1 MREEM
6 IQYSETHHL
15 FSPGDKIIVGVS
27 GGADSVCL
35 LYLLNSLRKEMN
47 LSLFVLHVKH
57 GIRGDDADR
66 DAQFVRELSDKW
78 ELPCFEVFEDVP
90 AYAKKWGMS
99 EEEAGRACRYEQFEK
114 LRREKNADCIA
125 VAHHKEDQAE
135 TFLFRLIR
143 GSSARG
149 LAAMLPKRDFIIR
162 PLLFA
167 EKGDILAFLE
177 EKKIPWR
184 EDITNQDTAY
194 QRNWIRKELLPLLKE
209 NLNPGAVR
217 HIADA
222 ADDIGKWR
230 KYIREQA
237 ECEAE
242 HVIFHEGKE
251 VLLRRDVCRGLPE
264 VLQKEILSLFLE
276 QGISG
281 VKDVTRAHYE
291 ALYEKIAEKG
301 NGTFSLPGG
310 YFVVCDY
317 EHFRLTKNKPKKQ
330 ENVCVECDMASGN
343 IVEMDGVYY
352 RFRFEVVAREKLDS
366 EIPQKDYTKW
376 FDYDKIK
383 DSLAIRNRRKGD
395 YFVLDAAGHH
405 KKLEDYFV
413 NEKIPASHRD
423 EQLLLAGEDEIFW
436 IVGGRMAYGTG
447 ISDAT
452 RWVLEITASNSSH

>member
-1 MREEM
+1 MTKKTKTVTINAEDEAVREEM
-6 IQYSETHHL
+6 IRYSETHHL

-264 VLQKEILSLFLE
+264 ILR
-276 QGISG
+276 Q
-281 VKDVTRAHYE
+281 
-291 ALYEKIAEKG
+291 
-301 NGTFSLPGG
+301 
-310 YFVVCDY
+310 
-317 EHFRLTKNKPKKQ
+317 
-330 ENVCVECDMASGN
+330 
-343 IVEMDGVYY
+343 
-352 RFRFEVVAREKLDS
+352 RFCRSF
-366 EIPQKDYTKW
+366 
-376 FDYDKIK
+376 
-383 DSLAIRNRRKGD
+383 
-395 YFVLDAAGHH
+395 
-405 KKLEDYFV
+405 
-413 NEKIPASHRD
+413 
-423 EQLLLAGEDEIFW
+423 
-436 IVGGRMAYGTG
+436 
-447 ISDAT
+447 
-452 RWVLEITASNSSH
+452 

>member
-6 IQYSETHHL
+6 IRYSETHHL

-167 EKGDILAFLE
+167 EKGDILRG
-177 EKKIPWR
+177 EK
-184 EDITNQDTAY
+184 DTVA
-194 QRNWIRKELLPLLKE
+194 
-209 NLNPGAVR
+209 
-217 HIADA
+217 
-222 ADDIGKWR
+222 
-230 KYIREQA
+230 
-237 ECEAE
+237 
-242 HVIFHEGKE
+242 
-251 VLLRRDVCRGLPE
+251 
-264 VLQKEILSLFLE
+264 
-276 QGISG
+276 
-281 VKDVTRAHYE
+281 
-291 ALYEKIAEKG
+291 
-301 NGTFSLPGG
+301 GG
-310 YFVVCDY
+310 YY
-317 EHFRLTKNKPKKQ
+317 E
-330 ENVCVECDMASGN
+330 SGYS
-343 IVEMDGVYY
+343 VS
-352 RFRFEVVAREKLDS
+352 EKLDS
-366 EIPQKDYTKW
+366 EGVTATVKRELKSGCGKAYC
-376 FDYDKIK
+376 
-383 DSLAIRNRRKGD
+383 GC
-395 YFVLDAAGHH
+395 
-405 KKLEDYFV
+405 
-413 NEKIPASHRD
+413 
-423 EQLLLAGEDEIFW
+423 
-436 IVGGRMAYGTG
+436 GG
-447 ISDAT
+447 
-452 RWVLEITASNSSH
+452 

>member
-6 IQYSETHHL
+6 IRYSETHHL

-242 HVIFHEGKE
+242 HVIFREGKE

-301 NGTFSLPGG
+301 NGTFSLPDGN
-310 YFVVCDY
+310 FVVCDY
-317 EHFRLTKNKPKKQ
+317 EHFRLTKNKQKKQ

>member
-149 LAAMLPKRDFIIR
+149 LAAMLPKRDY
-162 PLLFA
+162 
-167 EKGDILAFLE
+167 
-177 EKKIPWR
+177 
-184 EDITNQDTAY
+184 TTAS
-194 QRNWIRKELLPLLKE
+194 
-209 NLNPGAVR
+209 
-217 HIADA
+217 
-222 ADDIGKWR
+222 
-230 KYIREQA
+230 
-237 ECEAE
+237 
-242 HVIFHEGKE
+242 
-251 VLLRRDVCRGLPE
+251 VCRKGRYSCVFGGE
-264 VLQKEILSLFLE
+264 
-276 QGISG
+276 
-281 VKDVTRAHYE
+281 KDTVA
-291 ALYEKIAEKG
+291 
-301 NGTFSLPGG
+301 GG
-310 YFVVCDY
+310 YY
-317 EHFRLTKNKPKKQ
+317 E
-330 ENVCVECDMASGN
+330 SGYS
-343 IVEMDGVYY
+343 VS
-352 RFRFEVVAREKLDS
+352 EKLDS
-366 EIPQKDYTKW
+366 EGVTATVK
-376 FDYDKIK
+376 
-383 DSLAIRNRRKGD
+383 RKLKSGCGKA
-395 YFVLDAAGHH
+395 YCGC
-405 KKLEDYFV
+405 
-413 NEKIPASHRD
+413 
-423 EQLLLAGEDEIFW
+423 
-436 IVGGRMAYGTG
+436 GG
-447 ISDAT
+447 
-452 RWVLEITASNSSH
+452 

>member
-6 IQYSETHHL
+6 IRYSETHHL

-194 QRNWIRKELLPLLKE
+194 QRNWIRKGLLPLLKE

-310 YFVVCDY
+310 YFVVFDY
-317 EHFRLTKNKPKKQ
+317 EKINSKLT
-330 ENVCVECDMASGN
+330 
-343 IVEMDGVYY
+343 
-352 RFRFEVVAREKLDS
+352 
-366 EIPQKDYTKW
+366 
-376 FDYDKIK
+376 
-383 DSLAIRNRRKGD
+383 IRNPRPGD
-395 YFVLDAAGHH
+395 FFVLDDKGH
-405 KKLEDYFV
+405 KKKLSRYYMD
-413 NEKIPASHRD
+413 EKIAKERRD
-423 EQLLLAGEDEIFW
+423 RQLVLADGAHVIW
-436 IVGGRMAYGTG
+436 AIPNR
-447 ISDAT
+447 ISAACKINQNT
-452 RWVLEITASNSSH
+452 KYVLVVTKERIRHERRNQRLD